1 MRTLTINSNVSS
13 IGNYTD
19 TDIPLTGIDDK
30 IKSVKTLS
38 NGIWKSWTPGTPDAF
53 QGILKIDKGKGFVV
67 NSTGTVDLPI
77 SDNDLDVNTMDIEL
91 GLNLLCYPYNNK
103 PIAEGT
109 LPRIKASSFKTLI
122 GTWKSWSVGAPDA
135 FQGFTNIN
143 KNNGLVCNV
152 TKVFSKY
159 NNNNSRDLNT
169 GVRIGTAYINTDTA
183 NADGLVEFTPDETYQ
198 TINYDIVA
206 VDPATPKLDLWI
218 KLGTTV
224 KLLKY
229 PTEMTNKRF
238 NIKKVNLVK
247 LDSGSI
253 IDAVVETEAN
263 GVLTEVPTI
272 TEDLGDIISGFGI
285 ANIIYNGIFAP
296 NIGNSKSNPLTVSDV
311 ISLSSAE
318 LMYDELT
325 ISPTTNYNTM
335 HVEVLGNKLVLEFAD
350 EYLGKPL
357 VIINNNTAFNTTF
370 IINDTFLTL

>member
-38 NGIWKSWTPGTPDAF
+38 NGIWKSWTPGTPDIF

-67 NSTGTVDLPI
+67 NSTGIVDLPI
-77 SDNDLDVNTMDIEL
+77 SDNDIDVNTMDIGL

-103 PIAEGT
+103 PIANGV

-122 GTWKSWSVGAPDA
+122 GTWKSWSDGAPDA
-135 FQGFTNIN
+135 FQGFTNIS

-206 VDPATPKLDLWI
+206 VDPATPKIDLWI

-229 PTEMTNKRF
+229 PTELTNKRF

-247 LDSGSI
+247 LDKGNI
-253 IDAVVETEAN
+253 IDATVETEAN
-263 GVLTEVPTI
+263 GVLTEAPTI

-285 ANIIYNGIFAP
+285 ANIVYNGVFAP
-296 NIGNSKSNPLTVSDV
+296 NVGNSESNPLAISDV

-318 LMYDELT
+318 LMYDKLT

-335 HVEVLGNKLVLEFAD
+335 YVEVLGNKLVLEFAD

>member
-19 TDIPLTGIDDK
+19 TDIPLTGIDSK

-77 SDNDLDVNTMDIEL
+77 SDNDVDVNDMDIGL
-91 GLNLLCYPYNNK
+91 GLNLLCYPFNNR
-103 PIAEGT
+103 PIAKGT

-122 GTWKSWSVGAPDA
+122 GTWKSWTDGAPDN
-135 FQGFTNIN
+135 FQGFTSVS

-152 TKVFSKY
+152 TKVFNKY

-169 GVRIGTAYINTDTA
+169 GVRIGTTYINTDIV
-183 NADGLVEFTPDETYQ
+183 NVDGLVEFTPDVVYT
-198 TINYDIVA
+198 TIDYDIIQVN
-206 VDPATPKLDLWI
+206 PATPKLDLWI

-229 PTEMTNKRF
+229 PTEMANKRF
-238 NIKKVNLVK
+238 NIKEVNLVK
-247 LDSGSI
+247 FDNGRI
-253 IDAVVETEAN
+253 IDEVVETEAN
-263 GVLTEVPTI
+263 GTLIEEPTI
-272 TEDLGDIISGFGI
+272 TEDLGDIVSGFGI
-285 ANIIYNGIFAP
+285 ANIVYNGVFTP
-296 NIGNSKSNPLTVSDV
+296 NTDNSELNPLVVSDV

-335 HVEVLGNKLVLEFAD
+335 YIEVLGNKLVLEFAD

-357 VIINNNTAFNTTF
+357 VIINNNTTFNTTF